1 MTDYKVIMVRA
12 DSNHPLAAY
21 VEKDEQLFVHKVGAN
36 LDGFEWFSA
45 DDFFACMGECTFTI
59 TGEVI

>member
-12 DSNHPLAAY
+12 DSSHPLAVY

-36 LDGFEWFSA
+36 LYDFEWFSA
-45 DDFFACMGECTFTI
+45 DDFFACMGESTITI